1 MKHLFVTTALAA
13 ALSVGAAHA
22 QQTQTDP
29 TPAPQ
34 DSAATAEAPV
44 PTIAPPDGYVE
55 GEVTLTTENLEGATV
70 YDASGDDIGTVHG
83 LVFANGTTSMQD
95 AYAAP
100 AASGTTPET
109 APAATTGAGSTAGDT
124 ATPGATAPDTMG
136 TVDSSTGSPQA
147 SAPDSE
153 SESES
158 DNVASG
164 TDTGE
169 NDRIDN
175 VGSDATT
182 VTPTDATTPPAQSAT
197 DTQPAGGMAGTEI
210 SHAIID
216 VGGFLGLGTHRV
228 AVPVSDLV
236 VYRKDTD
243 LRIYLPWTKQQVES
257 LPEFDEDGPTPA
269 AQ

>member
-1 MKHLFVTTALAA
+1 MKHLFATTALAA
-13 ALSVGAAHA
+13 ALSVGAAQA

-95 AYAAP
+95 ADAAP
-100 AASGTTPET
+100 APGGTAPET
-109 APAATTGAGSTAGDT
+109 APAATTGAASTAGDT
-124 ATPGATAPDTMG
+124 ATPGASAPDTMG
-136 TVDSSTGSPQA
+136 TVDSSTASPQA
-147 SAPDSE
+147 SAPATD
-153 SESES
+153 SES

-197 DTQPAGGMAGTEI
+197 DTQQPAGGMAGTEI

-216 VGGFLGLGTHRV
+216 VGGFLGIGKHRV
-228 AVPVSDLV
+228 AVPVDDLV

-243 LRIYLPWTKQQVES
+243 LRIYLPWTKQQVEA
-257 LPEFDEDGPTPA
+257 LPEFDEDGPAPA